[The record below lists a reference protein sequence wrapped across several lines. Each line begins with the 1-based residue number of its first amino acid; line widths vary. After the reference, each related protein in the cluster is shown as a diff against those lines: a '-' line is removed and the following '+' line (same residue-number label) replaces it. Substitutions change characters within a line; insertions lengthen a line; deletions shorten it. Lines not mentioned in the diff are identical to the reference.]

1 MPDSAHSFRL
11 ACSYAATFLRRLG
24 SIPSNSLMLY
34 LPLFAEMR
42 FRRKR
47 LCAGFLCLIASAL
60 LPAAWAQEVDN
71 KSSSENSS
79 SSATSESSRPKVSAE
94 VKVVN
99 LLATVRDKHGEII
112 NHLSKD
118 DFSLEEDGRPQ
129 SIKYFT
135 RDTDLPLKMGLLVDT
150 SMSTLKALPNERTAS
165 GTFLDQVVR
174 EDKDSAFVIHF
185 DRQVELLQ
193 DLTSSKQKLASATEQ
208 IEPSQR
214 SDEERS
220 GGSPSGFPG
229 GGRGGHHHFG
239 GGGTL
244 LYDAIFLA
252 SDELMQKQ
260 QGRKA
265 LILLTDGED
274 RGSKTSLASAIES
287 AQRADT
293 LVYCIYFK
301 GEESDNFG
309 GYGRRG
315 GWDRGGMGRPRG
327 GGRGGYPQES
337 HQDGKKVLER
347 IAKETGG
354 RMFEISKKQPVDQVY
369 SQIEQELRNQYSLG
383 YTPDRNGT
391 TSSYHKLHLAAKDK
405 NEIVQ
410 TRDGYYD

>member
-1 MPDSAHSFRL
+1 MLPSVFLSDSRSSR
-11 ACSYAATFLRRLG
+11 T
-24 SIPSNSLMLY
+24 
-34 LPLFAEMR
+34 
-42 FRRKR
+42 R
-47 LCAGFLCLIASAL
+47 LCFLFLCLIALTL
-60 LPAAWAQEVDN
+60 LPAVAQVGN
-71 KSSSENSS
+71 AKNSS
-79 SSATSESSRPKVSAE
+79 DTSSLPGTSDPSRPKFSAE
-94 VKVVN
+94 VKVVS
-99 LLATVRDKHGEII
+99 LLASVRDKHGQII
-112 NHLSKD
+112 NNLSKD
-118 DFSLEEDGRPQ
+118 DFSLEEDGHPQ
-129 SIKYFT
+129 SIKYFS

-150 SMSTLKALPNERTAS
+150 SMSTLKALSDERSAS
-165 GTFLDQVVR
+165 STFLDQVVR

-193 DLTSSKQKLASATEQ
+193 DLTSSKPKLASATEQ
-208 IEPSQR
+208 VEPSQR
-214 SDEERS
+214 GDDASS
-220 GGSPSGFPG
+220 GSPSGFPG

-301 GEESDNFG
+301 GEESGNFG
-309 GYGRRG
+309 GYGGRG
-315 GWDRGGMGRPRG
+315 GWNRGGMGNPRG

-337 HQDGKKVLER
+337 HEDGKKVLER

-354 RMFEISKKQPVDQVY
+354 RMFEISKKQPINQVY
-369 SQIEQELRNQYSLG
+369 SQIQQELRNQYSLG

-391 TSSYHKLHLAAKDK
+391 PSAYHKVHLAAKDK
-405 NEIVQ
+405 NDIVQ

>member
-1 MPDSAHSFRL
+1 
-11 ACSYAATFLRRLG
+11 
-24 SIPSNSLMLY
+24 
-34 LPLFAEMR
+34 
-42 FRRKR
+42 
-47 LCAGFLCLIASAL
+47 
-60 LPAAWAQEVDN
+60 
-71 KSSSENSS
+71 
-79 SSATSESSRPKVSAE
+79 
-94 VKVVN
+94 VKVVS
-99 LLATVRDKHGEII
+99 LLATVRDKHGQII
-112 NHLSKD
+112 NNLSKD
-118 DFSLEEDGRPQ
+118 DFSLEEDGHLQ
-129 SIKYFT
+129 SIKYFA

-150 SMSTLKALPNERTAS
+150 SMSTLKALPDERSAS
-165 GTFLDQVVR
+165 STFLDQVVR
-174 EDKDSAFVIHF
+174 EEKDSAFVIHF

-193 DLTSSKQKLASATEQ
+193 DLTSSKPKLASATEQ

-214 SDEERS
+214 SDEASS

-229 GGRGGHHHFG
+229 AGRGGHHHFG

-301 GEESDNFG
+301 GEESGNFG
-309 GYGRRG
+309 GFGGRG
-315 GWDRGGMGRPRG
+315 GWNRGGMGGPRG

-337 HQDGKKVLER
+337 HEDGKKVLER

-354 RMFEISKKQPVDQVY
+354 RMFEISKKQPIDQVY

-391 TSSYHKLHLAAKDK
+391 TSSYHKVRLAAKDK
-405 NEIVQ
+405 SDIVQ

>member
-1 MPDSAHSFRL
+1 MLAFGFFSDSRS
-11 ACSYAATFLRRLG
+11 C
-24 SIPSNSLMLY
+24 
-34 LPLFAEMR
+34 
-42 FRRKR
+42 RKR
-47 LCAGFLCLIASAL
+47 LCLGSLCLIASTL
-60 LPAAWAQEVDN
+60 LPAAVAQVGN
-71 KSSSENSS
+71 VKNSS
-79 SSATSESSRPKVSAE
+79 DRSSPAASSDPSRPKYSTE
-94 VKVVN
+94 VKVVS
-99 LLATVRDKHGEII
+99 LLASVRDKHGQIS
-112 NHLSKD
+112 NNLSKD
-118 DFSLEEDGRPQ
+118 DFSLEEDGHPQ
-129 SIKYFT
+129 NIKYFT
-135 RDTDLPLKMGLLVDT
+135 RDTDLPLKMGLLIDT
-150 SMSTLKALPNERTAS
+150 SMSTLKALPDERTAS
-165 GTFLDQVVR
+165 STFLDQVVR

-214 SDEERS
+214 SDEESS

-229 GGRGGHHHFG
+229 GGRGGHHHSG

-287 AQRADT
+287 AQRSNT

-301 GEESDNFG
+301 GEESGNFG
-309 GYGRRG
+309 GGRG

-327 GGRGGYPQES
+327 GGRGGYPPES
-337 HQDGKKVLER
+337 HEDGKKVLER

-369 SQIEQELRNQYSLG
+369 SQIEQELRNQYSLA
-383 YTPDRNGT
+383 YTPDRSGT
-391 TSSYHKLHLAAKDK
+391 TSSYHKVRLAAKDK
-405 NEIVQ
+405 NDIVQ